1 MLIFNFRYDTYS
13 KATEKESISKGY
25 HLTGSFGT
33 CCCQS
38 KEYVFIFLV
47 HDYSAFVSRLASIMI
62 YRNERFRIQMKDYI
76 LYSLFS

>member
-33 CCCQS
+33 FCCQA
-38 KEYVFIFLV
+38 KEYVFEF
-47 HDYSAFVSRLASIMI
+47 
-62 YRNERFRIQMKDYI
+62 
-76 LYSLFS
+76 

>member
-25 HLTGSFGT
+25 HWTGSFGT

-47 HDYSAFVSRLASIMI
+47 HDYSVASIMI